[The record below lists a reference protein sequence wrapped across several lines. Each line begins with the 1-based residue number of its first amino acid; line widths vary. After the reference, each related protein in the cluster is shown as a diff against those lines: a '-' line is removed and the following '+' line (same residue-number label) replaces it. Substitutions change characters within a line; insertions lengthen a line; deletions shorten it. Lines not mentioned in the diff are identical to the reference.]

1 MMWLIEMLAA
11 LTGAQVV
18 NLLSAALCVAL
29 AAGMNERTGA
39 ILSAVLCVMAAFL

>member
-1 MMWLIEMLAA
+1 MWLLEMLAA

-29 AAGMNERTGA
+29 AAGMNDRVGA
-39 ILSAVLCVMAAFL
+39 VLSALRCVLAVFL

>member
-1 MMWLIEMLAA
+1 MWLLEMLAA

-29 AAGMNERTGA
+29 AAGMNDRVGA
-39 ILSAVLCVMAAFL
+39 VLSALLCVLAVFL